1 MQENQ
6 KRQLI
11 SAVIT
16 LFVSAAVVCSLFILS
31 LPYPDPPPPELG
43 VEMNMEE
50 LSDIGNDF
58 DNAAEGG
65 EDVSN
70 NVASNEVKEDNIVT
84 QDVDDTPVVSKKKE
98 TPTKT
103 VKEEEKT
110 VEQTFNPNA
119 LFAKGK
125 VKKTDGGGSSGISE
139 GAGSGAGGN
148 GEGKGTSFNLGGRG
162 AKSLVPPTEVKTE
175 QGKIVVEI
183 SVDKEGNVIHA
194 KAGVRGTT
202 ISNSNLYR
210 KCEQA
215 AKKCKFAADPNAP
228 EVQKGTITYRFS

>member
-1 MQENQ
+1 MNEKN
-6 KRQLI
+6 KRRLI
-11 SAVIT
+11 SASIT
-16 LFVSAAVVCSLFILS
+16 LLLSLMGVGLLFVIA
-31 LPYPDPPPPELG
+31 LPYPDPPPPEFG

-70 NVASNEVKEDNIVT
+70 NEATTKSEEKIVT
-84 QDVDDTPVVSKKKE
+84 QDTEEAPISSKN
-98 TPTKT
+98 TK
-103 VKEEEKT
+103 VEKPKKEEEKPT
-110 VEQTFNPNA
+110 EPTINQNA

-125 VKKTDGGGSSGISE
+125 VKKGNGSNQGISNGE
-139 GAGSGAGGN
+139 GSGAGGN
-148 GEGKGTSFNLGGRG
+148 GEGKGVDFNLGGRG
-162 AKSLVPPTEVKTE
+162 AKELIPPSSSNSTP
-175 QGKIVVEI
+175 GKIVVEI
-183 SVDKEGNVIHA
+183 VVDKEGNVVRA

-215 AKKCKFAADPNAP
+215 ARKCKFARDLNAP
-228 EVQKGTITYRFS
+228 EEQKGTITYRFV